1 MNGSAA
7 TARPGSSPTKVVIA
21 SLLGTAMEWYDFFL
35 FGTMTAIALAPLFF
49 RPLEGHSK
57 DSLYHR
63 RALVMQQVAGDS

>member
-1 MNGSAA
+1 
-7 TARPGSSPTKVVIA
+7 
-21 SLLGTAMEWYDFFL
+21 MEWYDFFL

-63 RALVMQQVAGDS
+63 RASSCSRSPGTRRCPPAGS